1 MLISSLM
8 AIAAVLIMGV
18 ISPGPSFI
26 YVARN
31 SVVHSRLHGI
41 VTALGTGVGA
51 AIFALV
57 AMLGLQ
63 RLLLLVPELF
73 VVMKVAGG
81 FYLLWLAFNIF
92 KGASQPVHLA
102 LNGQNGHSKTWLK
115 TFRDGL
121 LTQLSNPKT
130 AIIFASIFSALLPK
144 NIPLLFYVVIPLM
157 SFLIDFVW
165 YSIVSVAL
173 SAEKPRQVY
182 LRIKTS
188 VDRVSSAVLG
198 ILGIKLISS
207 SFTK

>member
-31 SVVHSRLHGI
+31 AVVYSRLHGL

-73 VVMKVAGG
+73 VGLKVAGG
-81 FYLLWLAFNIF
+81 IYLLWLAFKIF
-92 KGASQPVHLA
+92 KGASQPVTLV
-102 LNGQNGHSKTWLK
+102 LNGEKGGSKTLLK

-144 NIPLLFYVVIPLM
+144 NIPVIFYFAIPLM

-173 SAEKPRQVY
+173 SAEKPRQIY
-182 LRIKTS
+182 LRIKSS

-198 ILGIKLISS
+198 ILGIKLIYS

>member
-31 SVVHSRLHGI
+31 AVAYSRLHGL

-51 AIFALV
+51 AVFSLV

-63 RLLLLVPELF
+63 KLLNAVPELF
-73 VVMKVAGG
+73 IGLKVAGG
-81 FYLLWLAFNIF
+81 VYLLWLAFKIF
-92 KGASQPVHLA
+92 KNASHPLTLVLH
-102 LNGQNGHSKTWLK
+102 GQKGSEKTLWM

-130 AIIFASIFSALLPK
+130 AIIFASIFSALLPE
-144 NIPLLFYVVIPLM
+144 NIPVAFYFAVPLM
-157 SFLIDFVW
+157 SFLIDAGW
-165 YSIVSVAL
+165 YSLVSLLL
-173 SAEKPRQVY
+173 SAEKPRQIY
-182 LRIKTS
+182 LRIKCAA
-188 VDRVSSAVLG
+188 DRASATVLG
-198 ILGIKLISS
+198 VLGIKLIYSS
-207 SFTK
+207 IGK